1 MGEVAG
7 CCPHDC
13 PDTCAWVATVE
24 GGVVTGVRGRRDHPV
39 TAGHLCTKVQR
50 YEERCYHP
58 DRLLVPLVRDG
69 AKGSGRFRE
78 ASWSEA
84 LRVAGDGLGRA
95 IDRHGPTGVLPY
107 SYLGTQG
114 VLQGASLDRRFFH
127 ALGACELE
135 RTICYSAGGWGWALT
150 YPSGW
155 PATDIEA
162 VPSAEMIIVWGANM
176 VSTHLHLW
184 PFVLQ
189 ARRRGALIVCVDPVV
204 TRTARAADWHVQL
217 RPGSDA
223 ALAMSMLHVI
233 FREGLEDREFL
244 EQRCIG
250 ADELRVKA
258 QGWPPA
264 RAAEITGLNVG
275 DIEKLARRFA
285 AARPGFIKL
294 GPGAQRHATAGQAFR
309 CVLALPAVTGA
320 WRHPGGGAHVHS
332 ADGFPDADDVM
343 ERPDLRPPGQRRSV
357 NMVQLGRALEPDG
370 GIGALV
376 VYNSNPAVIC
386 PDSER
391 VLAGLARP
399 DLFTVAMDTTLTET
413 VAYADVVLPATTQL
427 EHLDVLWSW
436 GHRYLSLNRP
446 AIAPQG
452 QSAPNTEIFR
462 RLAGAMGLG
471 EPALFTTDDGLL
483 AEYLASYPDD
493 VQAEVLRNGYAKV
506 TPRTDPGAKVRLRND
521 AAAKYG
527 VDPLPDAA
535 ELPIPGEGM
544 IVLTPKSHHF
554 LNSTYLDHDRL
565 RRAAGDPTILVAAED
580 ADEIGITTGTLV
592 RLRNASGTV
601 TCRAT
606 VDPSTLPGTVV
617 LLGNWWHRDLPGGR
631 GANALT
637 DGTLTDLGRAGV
649 LTTRAHLEPA
659 DTAPVSLAPRGRVR
673 GRSRPT

>member
-1 MGEVAG
+1 
-7 CCPHDC
+7 
-13 PDTCAWVATVE
+13 
-24 GGVVTGVRGRRDHPV
+24 
-39 TAGHLCTKVQR
+39 
-50 YEERCYHP
+50 
-58 DRLLVPLVRDG
+58 
-69 AKGSGRFRE
+69 
-78 ASWSEA
+78 
-84 LRVAGDGLGRA
+84 
-95 IDRHGPTGVLPY
+95 
-107 SYLGTQG
+107 
-114 VLQGASLDRRFFH
+114 
-127 ALGACELE
+127 
-135 RTICYSAGGWGWALT
+135 
-150 YPSGW
+150 
-155 PATDIEA
+155 
-162 VPSAEMIIVWGANM
+162 
-176 VSTHLHLW
+176 
-184 PFVLQ
+184 
-189 ARRRGALIVCVDPVV
+189 
-204 TRTARAADWHVQL
+204 
-217 RPGSDA
+217 
-223 ALAMSMLHVI
+223 
-233 FREGLEDREFL
+233 
-244 EQRCIG
+244 
-250 ADELRVKA
+250 
-258 QGWPPA
+258 
-264 RAAEITGLNVG
+264 
-275 DIEKLARRFA
+275 
-285 AARPGFIKL
+285 
-294 GPGAQRHATAGQAFR
+294 
-309 CVLALPAVTGA
+309 VTGA

-399 DLFTVAMDTTLTET
+399 DLFTVAVDTTLTET

-462 RLAGAMGLG
+462 RLADAMGLG

-554 LNSTYLDHDRL
+554 LNSTYLDHHRL

-580 ADEIGITTGTLV
+580 AAEIGITTGTLV

-631 GANALT
+631 GAKALT

-659 DTAPVSLAPRGRVR
+659 DTAPVSPTPRGRVR